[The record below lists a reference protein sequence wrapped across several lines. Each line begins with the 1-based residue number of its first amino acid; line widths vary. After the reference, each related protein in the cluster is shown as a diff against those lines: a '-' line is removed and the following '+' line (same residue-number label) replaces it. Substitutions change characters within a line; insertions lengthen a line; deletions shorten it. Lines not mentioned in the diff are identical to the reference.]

1 MNTSIINEDLNR
13 IVSDENIDWTL
24 FRNATVLVTGA
35 NGFLP
40 AYLVETLLHLND
52 VQEMGITVLALVR
65 NKEKA
70 QNRFVHRLGRKD
82 LVFLVQDVAD
92 AIQYEGSIDYI
103 IHSASQASPK
113 YYGSDPV
120 GTLKANVLGTYNM
133 LELAREKKVKSFL
146 FFSSNEIY
154 GKVPVECNPQDEMT
168 DGYLDTCAVRSCYAE
183 SKRMGETMCVSWHHQ
198 YGVPAKMVRI
208 FHSFG
213 PGITLNDGRVFGDF
227 VRNVLEGTDIVLNSD
242 GSALRA
248 FCYVSDATRAFFTI
262 LLHGENANAYNM
274 GNPDNEISIL
284 DLANLLVNQYPEKK
298 MRVQVNVPRN
308 QEGYIKSPLS
318 RGLPDIT
325 KLKNLGWNPVVS
337 IGEAFDRTIHSFIE

>member
-1 MNTSIINEDLNR
+1 MNLTILNEDLER
-13 IVSDENIDWTL
+13 IISDKNIDWDL
-24 FRNATVLVTGA
+24 FDGTSVLISGA

-40 AYLVETLLHLND
+40 AYLVETLLFLND
-52 VQEMGITVLALVR
+52 TRGKNIRVLALVR
-65 NKEKA
+65 NIEKA
-70 QNRFVHRLGRKD
+70 KARFAHHSGRKD
-82 LVFLVQDVAD
+82 LVFIVQDVAEP
-92 AIQYEGSIDYI
+92 IHISETIDYI
-103 IHSASQASPK
+103 IHAASQASPK

-133 LELAREKKVKSFL
+133 LELAREKNVKSFL

-183 SKRMGETMCVSWHHQ
+183 SKRMGETMCVSWNHQ

-227 VRNVLEGTDIVLNSD
+227 VKNVLEGSDIVLNSD
-242 GSALRA
+242 GSAMRA

-262 LLHGENANAYNM
+262 LLKGENANAYNM

-284 DLANLLVNQYPEKK
+284 NLANLLVGQYPEKK
-298 MRVQVNVPRN
+298 MHVQVNIPRN

-318 RGLPDIT
+318 RGLPDIS
-325 KLKNLGWNPVVS
+325 KLKGLGWRPVIPV
-337 IGEAFDRTIHSFIE
+337 GEAFDRTIRSFD